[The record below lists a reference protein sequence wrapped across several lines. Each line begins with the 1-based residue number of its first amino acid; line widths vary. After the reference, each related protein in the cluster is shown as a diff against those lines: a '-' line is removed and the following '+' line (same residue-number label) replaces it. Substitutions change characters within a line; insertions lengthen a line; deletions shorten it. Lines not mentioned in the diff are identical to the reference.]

1 MLETDQLEQL
11 QKLIST
17 KEYKDLFRYSDYI
30 LRVKYGW
37 NNQDKSLPAGYEAED
52 FVQDAISSLVIGN
65 RTWDS
70 EKFPNLVVVLKG
82 MIKSEIY
89 NFFSTRKK
97 EIETLKNNS
106 SCIGNED
113 GQQIEIKDN
122 TSFLAD
128 KQLELNEMANLI
140 YDSVKDDEEL
150 EEIVYC
156 LMSNITKRQDIAHE
170 LSISPSEV
178 DNRKKRLFRKTKD
191 IKIEI

>member
-11 QKLIST
+11 QKLISA
-17 KEYKDLFRYSDYI
+17 KEYKDLVRYSDYI
-30 LRVKYGW
+30 LRVRYGW
-37 NNQDKSLPAGYEAED
+37 NNQDSSLPAGYEAED
-52 FVQDAISSLVIGN
+52 FVRDVISSLVLGN

-89 NFFSTRKK
+89 NFFTTRKK
-97 EIETLKNNS
+97 EIETIKNNPS
-106 SCIGNED
+106 TIGDED
-113 GQQIEIKDN
+113 GQHIEIKDN
-122 TSFLAD
+122 SSVLAN
-128 KQLELNEMANLI
+128 KQLELSEMADLI
-140 YDSVKDDEEL
+140 YDSVKDDDDL

-178 DNRKKRLFRKTKD
+178 DNRKKRLFRKTKN